1 MASGRPLFPGNSIS
15 DQLQR
20 IFKVLG
26 TPTEETWPKVSQLPE
41 YKRDFEIFP
50 KIQLETLLPKVD
62 HLGIDLLKRLLEYPP
77 EKRITASD
85 ALQRKSSY
93 RCFRGN
99 RLMSFTISVDPYFD
113 ELRKKESSS
122 TTTNSTSDN
131 VSKENSRWWPLH
143 STYNTNT
150 HTQNIRYQTTLLTQ
164 TLPFFYYNKRWQ
176 ILQPKNE
183 S

>member
-50 KIQLETLLPKVD
+50 RIQLETLLPKVD

-85 ALQRKSSY
+85 ALQRKWGFFFCYLNY
-93 RCFRGN
+93 RLLKYCCC
-99 RLMSFTISVDPYFD
+99 LDPYFD

-122 TTTNSTSDN
+122 TTTTSTSDN
-131 VSKENSRWWPLH
+131 VTKENSR
-143 STYNTNT
+143 
-150 HTQNIRYQTTLLTQ
+150 
-164 TLPFFYYNKRWQ
+164 
-176 ILQPKNE
+176 
-183 S
+183 